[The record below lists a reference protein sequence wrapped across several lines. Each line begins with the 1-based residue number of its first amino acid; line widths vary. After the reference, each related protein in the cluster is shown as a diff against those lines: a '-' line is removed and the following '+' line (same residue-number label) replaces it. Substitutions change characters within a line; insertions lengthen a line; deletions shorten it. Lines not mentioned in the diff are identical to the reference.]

1 MEILSILYD
10 STIILFATVYAFI
23 IVVVAI
29 VGAVLVAFSPFLVL
43 GAVSWGVYKFVI
55 GRNTT

>member
-1 MEILSILYD
+1 MVEVFTMLYGA
-10 STIILFATVYAFI
+10 IIVLFATVYAFI

-43 GAVSWGVYKFVI
+43 GAVSWGIYKFVI
-55 GRNTT
+55 GRT

>member
-1 MEILSILYD
+1 MEILSVLYGA
-10 STIILFATVYAFI
+10 TIILFATVYAFI

-43 GAVSWGVYKFVI
+43 GAFYWGFYKFVT
-55 GRNTT
+55 RSR